1 MHNLQKGIG
10 LVLALLI
17 LALLSLLVA
26 AMLTAVT
33 VEVWVG
39 DNFRTEAQ
47 LVYLTEA
54 GIEEGREALS
64 VAPVVPPAVPFI
76 RDEPLFDTTGRDA
89 GRYALTVVR
98 AEPLTL
104 RSSGVLGTAR
114 RTVEVRLK
122 RAGFPPLPDAVTLNE
137 DIPLPAGVDLRLQN
151 PETLERIVDG
161 IVRNATDVYNPAV
174 GTAVTLGPVGS
185 PSDYRVVVVQGDCEL
200 EGGPGYGILLVRGE
214 LGLNGTPSWNGLVLV
229 IGQGVMRATPTT
241 TAWISGAVFVT
252 RTRAGDRAALNPLGT
267 LLASRGP
274 VTFEIPDG
282 SLAMDHNPVEMDL
295 ANRRF
300 PYIRTTYR
308 EY

>member
-1 MHNLQKGIG
+1 MESNRGIG

-64 VAPVVPPAVPFI
+64 VAPVVPPPMSLVK
-76 RDEPLFDTTGRDA
+76 DESLTDTTGRES
-89 GRYALTVVR
+89 GHYALTVVR

-122 RAGFPPLPDAVTLNE
+122 RAGFPPLPDGVTLNE

-161 IVRNATDVYNPAV
+161 IVRNATDVYSPAV
-174 GTAVTLGPVGS
+174 GTSFTLGPVGS
-185 PSDYRVVVVQGDCEL
+185 SSDYRVVVVQGDCEL

-229 IGQGVMRATPTT
+229 IGQGVMRATATT
-241 TAWISGAVFVT
+241 TAGISGAVFVT
-252 RTRAGDRAALNPLGT
+252 RTRAGDRTVLNPLGT
-267 LLASRGP
+267 LLTSRGP

-282 SLAMDHNPVEMDL
+282 SLAMDYNPVEMDL

-300 PYIRTTYR
+300 PYVRTTYR

>member
-1 MHNLQKGIG
+1 MKGRVSMHKLQKGVG

-47 LVYLTEA
+47 LVY
-54 GIEEGREALS
+54 
-64 VAPVVPPAVPFI
+64 
-76 RDEPLFDTTGRDA
+76 
-89 GRYALTVVR
+89 YALTVVR

-114 RTVEVRLK
+114 KTVEVRLK

-137 DIPLPAGVDLRLQN
+137 EIPFPVGREPRLES
-151 PETLERIVDG
+151 PETLERIVEG
-161 IVRNATDVYNPAV
+161 IARNATDVHSPAV

-229 IGQGVMRATPTT
+229 IGQGVMRATATT
-241 TAWISGAVFVT
+241 TAWVSGAVFVT
-252 RTRAGDRAALNPLGT
+252 RTRAGDRAVLNPLGT

-282 SLAMDHNPVEMDL
+282 SLVLDHNPEEMDL

-300 PYIRTTYR
+300 PYVRTTYR